1 MTREAVMT
9 ALLALL
15 TSGGTFLTS
24 GRRVLP
30 WNKVASQPALFLR
43 HVGEQVSD
51 RPTGMPPRTILE
63 CEAWIYNKV
72 GGDEVPDTAL
82 NALLDAVET
91 LLLPNLA
98 DDAQTLGGVVQHC
111 WIEGK
116 TEIYPGDLDNQA
128 IAVVPIRVLVPILAG

>member
-1 MTREAVMT
+1 MTRESVMT
-9 ALLALL
+9 ALFTLL
-15 TSGGTFLTS
+15 TSGSTFLTT

-30 WNKVASQPALFLR
+30 WNKVSSQPALFLR
-43 HVGEQVSD
+43 HVGETVAD

-72 GGDEVPDTAL
+72 GDDTVPDTAM
-82 NALLDAVET
+82 NALLDTVET
-91 LLLPNLA
+91 LLLPPPA
-98 DDAQTLGGVVQHC
+98 DDAQTLGGLVQHC

-128 IAVVPIRVLVPILAG
+128 IAVVPIRVLVPVLAG